1 MDKIRYL
8 DLDSVEL
15 FGWETDKSD
24 LLVDA
29 ICRGIEL
36 GDEFPPVPVHEIEG
50 KYYLS
55 MIRDDPIGRS
65 DGGHYRSVG
74 HYIMK
79 KPLKVEIV
87 VLPKHDQG
95 FPPLGWGTLRP
106 TWIGDIEIVD
116 DDGRYATKRRIFP
129 NYR

>member
-87 VLPKHDQG
+87 VLPKYDQG
-95 FPPLGWGTLRP
+95 FPPLGWGHTETNMDR
-106 TWIGDIEIVD
+106 
-116 DDGRYATKRRIFP
+116 RYRDS
-129 NYR
+129 